1 MEQAQVNGNDDR
13 DSAADPV
20 ALRGELEKTRERLRE
35 EIERKLKLLQ
45 YVEGLQEY
53 VGELEST
60 VQEQAQQIQQMEA
73 TLSVY
78 TD

>member
-1 MEQAQVNGNDDR
+1 MNGNDDR